1 MVATRGWR
9 AMGIGA
15 LGLMGLLFASAGR
28 GAEGDEAARGAVTA
42 LARTSYTW
50 ETTARQ
56 RFAGETTT
64 PRLEGN
70 APVEVRGKVD
80 PNGCM
85 EITLGPTRDLPV
97 PVTALFRMGDVVAQ
111 TPIGWLRRGA
121 LRQTPNA
128 ERSVEF
134 AGKQVRLSRVLS
146 VAMKA
151 TAIRPL
157 AEELFDLIAD
167 VKTWRTEQGLVIA
180 ELREATIEQ
189 LWGAPDA
196 RRAPEI
202 HGTVIF
208 KIGETGLAEYH
219 VVLGIGFPSSRTKK
233 IAWTMQ
239 QWTTRVSGVG
249 ATTVE
254 PPEAALQALDAER

>member
-1 MVATRGWR
+1 MAAARWR
-9 AMGIGA
+9 WCARWIGA
-15 LGLMGLLFASAGR
+15 AVLFAAPAR
-28 GAEGDEAARGAVTA
+28 AAEGDDAVRAAVTA

-50 ETTARQ
+50 ETAARQ

-70 APVEVRGKVD
+70 APVEVRGKID
-80 PNGCM
+80 ANGTM
-85 EITLGPTRDLPV
+85 EVTLGPTRDLAV
-97 PVTALFRMGDVVAQ
+97 PVTAVFRMGDVVVQ
-111 TPIGWLRRGA
+111 TPLGWLRRAA

-134 AGKQVRLSRVLS
+134 AGKQVRLSRVLG
-146 VAMKA
+146 AATKA
-151 TAIRPL
+151 TAMRPL
-157 AEELFDLIAD
+157 AEDLFDLIAE

-180 ELREATIEQ
+180 ELREAAIEQ

-208 KIGETGLAEYH
+208 KVGEAGLAEYH
-219 VVLGIGFPSSRTKK
+219 VVLGIGFPNSRTKK
-233 IAWTMQ
+233 VAWTMQ
-239 QWTTRVSGVG
+239 QWSTRISGIG
-249 ATTVE
+249 ATAVE
-254 PPEAALQALDAER
+254 PPEAALQALEAER